1 MDHIYLQV
9 MKNSNVRDIPSG
21 SSAMQ
26 PCSWSNL
33 LSLFIYS
40 VCTVAL
46 ISSPVVDATG
56 LFYYFFIDSQREIK
70 KAPRF
75 LCLEDDGLSLSRKFL
90 ASKDWPRLGAV
101 SGKFLW
107 SQLLGL
113 VTWEFFTVNK
123 ADLLGVVTRMTP
135 TIPLDDSS
143 WQILLTIP
151 THHSSWRFLLLLL
164 GAVIRPRLG
173 AVVLRCLGR
182 VFSTPRRRH
191 HLGRTRKVA
200 DQSYTLITVLVR

>member
-9 MKNSNVRDIPSG
+9 MKNSNVRDMPSG

-135 TIPLDDSS
+135 TIPLDHSYPPF
-143 WQILLTIP
+143 LLTIP
-151 THHSSWRFLLLLL
+151 ITPPRSCHSTSPRSCGSTMPRQGVLALL
-164 GAVIRPRLG
+164 GGVIISVG
-173 AVVLRCLGR
+173 
-182 VFSTPRRRH
+182 
-191 HLGRTRKVA
+191 
-200 DQSYTLITVLVR
+200 LVR